1 MSQQEVTQMSLRQIN
16 EKLQKL
22 GLQFL
27 RPEQVPAIAEHAS
40 RERFIAA
47 IQQLPGNDSALRF
60 VRAIIERV
68 TASNEAGQSSSDDIA
83 DRETADEKTSPI
95 QPVGDQ
101 DRASFHVYG
110 GKAALCFEADTTRN
124 GVHTIALDA
133 AAATGPKQYNWGKKI
148 RLQLTRSELPIVAA
162 VLLGVLRRCEFK
174 NHGQDNSKGFSME
187 RQDGGKVFI
196 KVMAK
201 GESVKAV
208 PVEAPD
214 VFFVT
219 ALFVRQLQKGLPWL
233 DTAGVLALIRAT
245 QSA

>member
-1 MSQQEVTQMSLRQIN
+1 MSHPGVAQVSLRQIN
-16 EKLQKL
+16 EKLKKL
-22 GLQFL
+22 GLQLL
-27 RPEQVPAIAEHAS
+27 RPEQVPAITEHAS
-40 RERFIAA
+40 RERFIEA
-47 IQQLPGNDSALRF
+47 IQQLPGNESALRF
-60 VRAIIERV
+60 VRTVIERV
-68 TASNEAGQSSSDDIA
+68 TASNEADDTN
-83 DRETADEKTSPI
+83 REGSAIRNMADEKAAPI
-95 QPVGDQ
+95 QQAGDQ

-133 AAATGPKQYNWGKKI
+133 ATVTGPKQYNWGKKV

-162 VLLGVLRRCEFK
+162 VLLGALKRCEFK
-174 NHGQDNSKGFSME
+174 NHGQDNSKGFSLE

-214 VFFVT
+214 VFFIT

-233 DTAGVLALIRAT
+233 DAAGVLALIRAT
-245 QSA
+245 QTA